1 MLSSYDKFINRIRQI
16 NEYIDYV
23 YCCDSYLNLKLDK
36 TRCKYRKELMQF
48 QDLIKQIP
56 KRQFDYSVV
65 IISLYGCFE
74 QCIEDLIKEYLVII
88 VNKYNRYSELPKNI
102 QDNNVNLSIILL
114 TKLDQSKYIGIVSK
128 ENIINNLHECIYN
141 DKSRINY
148 DSFCQHN
155 ANFRIQTISEVFKN
169 IGFNN
174 ILKEITK
181 NEELKNIYLKENG
194 NCNYESLE
202 LNNVFSFVNEL
213 ADRRNKIA
221 HGSIDDIL
229 QIELQKVLVKK
240 IELFMQEINKIIFK
254 KTIPYRIGES
264 YKISKVY
271 EAKGK
276 LLCCQISNITVKLMD
291 ILFIKRNDKFE
302 LAKIIDIEIEHKKNK
317 LVTANEDIDVGLKL
331 DINTK
336 PNDEYWLYSV

>member
-202 LNNVFSFVNEL
+202 LNNVFFVCE
-213 ADRRNKIA
+213 
-221 HGSIDDIL
+221 
-229 QIELQKVLVKK
+229 
-240 IELFMQEINKIIFK
+240 
-254 KTIPYRIGES
+254 RIG
-264 YKISKVY
+264 
-271 EAKGK
+271 
-276 LLCCQISNITVKLMD
+276 
-291 ILFIKRNDKFE
+291 R
-302 LAKIIDIEIEHKKNK
+302 
-317 LVTANEDIDVGLKL
+317 
-331 DINTK
+331 
-336 PNDEYWLYSV
+336 